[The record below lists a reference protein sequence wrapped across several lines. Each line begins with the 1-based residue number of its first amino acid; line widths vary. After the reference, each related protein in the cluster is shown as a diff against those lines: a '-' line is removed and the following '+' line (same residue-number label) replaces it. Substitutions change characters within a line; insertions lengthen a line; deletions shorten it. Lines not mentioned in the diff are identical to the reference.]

1 MRDSWIDKKELEEL
15 VGGFSSAKGKSRRR
29 GHSPGR
35 QEDSDESAP
44 GAAESLLELR
54 GKEEPDSIPKT
65 PDGPAGEV
73 ETVSIVNEPVPLEGA
88 GLLPDDVNDAG
99 DLESPIL
106 APILQAEEE
115 QVNTES
121 SAFFDPEPFDPDAP
135 EMEFD
140 LFEFDDETEEP
151 FSPLIAELGAEPQS
165 VTLIDSSPAEASPV
179 EGVVS
184 NLTVEAPSGE
194 GQQSRKIPAF
204 LGGSSEVPEARTA
217 RDADRAITSLAE
229 ARARVDE
236 SRLLQS
242 LPQETLLPAITEIEA
257 DAEEVLP
264 ASGTGE
270 ELDITPGESLPLHTR
285 LENFGDSVQRELGA
299 SEVAVCDAD
308 GFLLYKSSG
317 FGVDKALHHSL
328 LLQVSGRMNTFLG
341 LGKEGVSQL
350 NDGNGIWRCLISGD
364 GQKGCLFAGFT
375 LPKPLEQ
382 KELEIWKSALVE
394 TITPSL
400 RKH

>member
-15 VGGFSSAKGKSRRR
+15 VGEFSSAEGKSRRR
-29 GHSPGR
+29 GHSPDQ
-35 QEDSDESAP
+35 QEGSDKSDL
-44 GAAESLLELR
+44 GAVESLLDLR
-54 GKEEPDSIPKT
+54 GKEGGGATPKT
-65 PDGPAGEV
+65 PDAPAGEV
-73 ETVSIVNEPVPLEGA
+73 EKGSIVIEPVPLEGA
-88 GLLPDDVNDAG
+88 GPVQDDVDAAG
-99 DLESPIL
+99 DLDSPSL
-106 APILQAEEE
+106 APIVRAQEK
-115 QVNTES
+115 QVKTES

-140 LFEFDDETEEP
+140 LFKFDDETEEP
-151 FSPLIAELGAEPQS
+151 AGNLIAELGAEPS
-165 VTLIDSSPAEASPV
+165 AITLIEGIPTEVSPV

-184 NLTVEAPSGE
+184 NLTVEATSGE

-217 RDADRAITSLAE
+217 RDADRAITALAE

-242 LPQETLLPAITEIEA
+242 LPQETLLPAISEIEA

-264 ASGTGE
+264 ISGTGE
-270 ELDITPGESLPLHTR
+270 GRDITPGESLPLHTR

-364 GQKGCLFAGFT
+364 GQMGSLFAGFT